1 MSMAVKEALDYY
13 TYYSKNQ
20 FNYACEIASR
30 QLFEDNLQP
39 TLSTVM
45 DAIEF
50 FT

>member
-13 TYYSKNQ
+13 TYYSKNH